1 MKTIAASIALST
13 LAVTGAEAQ
22 EERRRVAPPAVYDVA
37 PGLGHF
43 TDSVLFGEVWE
54 RAELRPRDR
63 SLVTVAAL
71 VATGR
76 TAQIG
81 GHVRRAL
88 DNGVTPA
95 EIGEL
100 ITQLAFYSGWPNA
113 ISAVSE
119 VKTVFDERSIGP
131 VANSAAARIALEAVA
146 EARRAATVNAAVAP
160 TAAAL
165 ADLTNRVL
173 FGDLWQRPDLSARDR
188 SLVTMTAL
196 VAIGQPEQLPFHANR
211 AMDNGLT
218 AAEAA
223 EAVTHVAF
231 YAGWPRA
238 MSAVPVLKAV
248 FDSRSGAAQTRSA
261 QARSDGASMDLQVT
275 RADEDP
281 VPGPADT
288 FTGAVRVSGRYRGTD
303 PARISG
309 ATVSFSPGA
318 RTAWHTHPL
327 GQTLFIISGKGR
339 VQKEGGPVL
348 TVGPG
353 DVVWIPPMV
362 KHWHG
367 ASADEAMSHFAV
379 AEAENGSVV
388 TWMEKVSD
396 EDYGET
402 DGGAG
407 E

>member
-1 MKTIAASIALST
+1 MKWIS
-13 LAVTGAEAQ
+13 VTA
-22 EERRRVAPPAVYDVA
+22 
-37 PGLGHF
+37 
-43 TDSVLFGEVWE
+43 
-54 RAELRPRDR
+54 
-63 SLVTVAAL
+63 VTVAAL

-131 VANSAAARIALEAVA
+131 VASSAAARIALEAVA
-146 EARRAATVNAAVAP
+146 EATRAATVNAAVAP

-248 FDSRSGAAQTRSA
+248 LESRSGAAQARSA
-261 QARSDGASMDLQVT
+261 QQSDGASMDLQVT
-275 RADEDP
+275 RANEGP

-288 FTGAVRVSGRYRGTD
+288 FTGAVRMFESRDAAVESSLAITVRKTSAG
-303 PARISG
+303 ISG
-309 ATVSFSPGA
+309 YVGGSFSNA
-318 RTAWHTHPL
+318 RGSFSIPLYVRLEPAKEDSRGHLRLRDSAVGDLQTDRNVISALTH
-327 GQTLFIISGKGR
+327 
-339 VQKEGGPVL
+339 
-348 TVGPG
+348 
-353 DVVWIPPMV
+353 
-362 KHWHG
+362 
-367 ASADEAMSHFAV
+367 
-379 AEAENGSVV
+379 
-388 TWMEKVSD
+388 
-396 EDYGET
+396 
-402 DGGAG
+402 
-407 E
+407 